1 MTDAIIHFNGSADE
15 LESTIKA
22 KKGLVVVDFF
32 ATWCG
37 PCKRLGQILPG
48 IATENSDVT
57 FIKVDIDQNDDAASK
72 FGVSSIP
79 HIAFC
84 KANDGNYEVINTV
97 VGCNVEAINKLIAAN
112 K

>member
-1 MTDAIIHFNGSADE
+1 MADSIIHFNGSPEE
-15 LESTIKA
+15 LENTIKA

-37 PCKRLGQILPG
+37 PCKRLGQLLPG
-48 IATENSDVT
+48 IASENPDVT
-57 FIKVDIDQNDDAASK
+57 FIKVDIDQNDAAASK

-79 HIAFC
+79 HICFC
-84 KANDGNYEVINTV
+84 KAHDGAYDQVDTV
-97 VGCNVEAINKLIAAN
+97 VGCNVEKIKANIAAN

>member
-1 MTDAIIHFNGSADE
+1 MSDPIIHFTGSAEE
-15 LESTIKA
+15 LENTIKS

-37 PCKRLGQILPG
+37 PCKRLGQLLPG
-48 IATENSDVT
+48 IANENTDVT
-57 FIKVDIDQNDDAASK
+57 FIKVDIDQNDAAASK

-84 KANDGNYEVINTV
+84 KSDGASYNQVETV
-97 VGCNVEAINKLIAAN
+97 VGCNVEAIKKNIAAH